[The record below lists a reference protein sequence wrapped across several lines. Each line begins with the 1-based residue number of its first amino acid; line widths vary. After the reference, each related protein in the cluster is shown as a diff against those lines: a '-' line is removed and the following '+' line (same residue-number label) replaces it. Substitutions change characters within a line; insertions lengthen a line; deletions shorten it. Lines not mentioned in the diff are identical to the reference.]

1 MVVKADGLAAGKG
14 VVVARTVAEALGAVD
29 ILSAA
34 LGDAAARLV
43 IEDRLEGEE
52 ASFHAL
58 VDGVHALPL
67 VAAQDHKPVGEGD
80 AGPNTGG
87 MGAYS
92 PTPRVDQAMADD
104 IMARIVRPTVAAM
117 AAEGRPFRGVLYC
130 GLMLT
135 DNGPK
140 VIEFNARF
148 GDPETQ
154 VILPRLE
161 SDLLPALVAAR
172 DGTLDAVDLRWRDD
186 AALCVVMATRGYPGA
201 YDKGS
206 PIHALDAAGKLPGV
220 TVFHAGT
227 KAVDGA
233 MVASGGRVLGVTAT
247 GPTVIT
253 AQTRAYAAVDAIDW
267 PQGFCRRDIGWRAV
281 ESH

>member
-1 MVVKADGLAAGKG
+1 M
-14 VVVARTVAEALGAVD
+14 
-29 ILSAA
+29 LSAA

-140 VIEFNARF
+140 VIADRF
-148 GDPETQ
+148 CP
-154 VILPRLE
+154 V
-161 SDLLPALVAAR
+161 SHNPAIPP
-172 DGTLDAVDLRWRDD
+172 T
-186 AALCVVMATRGYPGA
+186 
-201 YDKGS
+201 S
-206 PIHALDAAGKLPGV
+206 
-220 TVFHAGT
+220 
-227 KAVDGA
+227 
-233 MVASGGRVLGVTAT
+233 ASGIFRMISKEFLNELKLLYKSTNTSNSVTGT
-247 GPTVIT
+247 TT
-253 AQTRAYAAVDAIDW
+253 ASLLFASCCNRN
-267 PQGFCRRDIGWRAV
+267 
-281 ESH
+281 